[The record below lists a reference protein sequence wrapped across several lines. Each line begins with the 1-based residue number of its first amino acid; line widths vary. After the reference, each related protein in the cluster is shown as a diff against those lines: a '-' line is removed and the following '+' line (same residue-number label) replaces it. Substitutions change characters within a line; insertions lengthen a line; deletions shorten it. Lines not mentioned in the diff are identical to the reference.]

1 LIPVRAPSSDLS
13 PGPIR
18 GICLLLFV
26 GTLLLF
32 SRALGHDFVNYDDP
46 DYVTKN
52 AFVQA
57 GLSAA
62 GAGWAF
68 SSANISYWHPLTWL
82 SHMLDASLFGQ
93 NPSGHH
99 ATSVVLHAVN
109 AVLAFLALRRLTGSR
124 WTSAVSAALFA
135 WHPLRVESV
144 AWVAERKDVLSG
156 TFFFLTLLAY
166 ASYVARR
173 RSSQPGVARAYV
185 LTLAAF
191 AAGLMSKPMLVTV
204 PALLLV
210 LDCWPL
216 GRWTPPTRDEPAPR
230 ERLGSLL
237 LEKLPF
243 LGLAAAVSVIT
254 YTAQTEVGTL
264 THALNFSARAANAAV
279 AVASY
284 VGKFLWPV
292 DLAVLY
298 PHPGHWPAARVVAA
312 VGLILAFTA
321 VALGLWR
328 RRPWLLAGWL
338 WFAGM
343 LIPVLG
349 FVQVGIQSMA
359 DRYTYLPQLGL
370 QLALL
375 WTVRSAVTSPSTRR
389 ALAWLAALVLVA
401 CAARTWDQLAVWRD
415 SATLFGQAVRVTPNN
430 YLAYN
435 NLGTHAADLGHLEQA
450 IAYYRESLAIRPDY
464 EEANNNLGSALNRL
478 GRPAEAIPCLEAALR
493 KKPDLIEAHNNLG
506 NALGDLGRTDEAIA
520 HYEFVLARQPA
531 HVEAMNNLGV
541 ALAAKG
547 RTTAAIAQ
555 LQAVLRLEPKHASA
569 HSNLGNVHALL
580 GRLSE
585 AVREYRAALE
595 INPDDA
601 RTLNNLGNV
610 SAQQGQLDA
619 AAGCYEKS
627 LRLEPANPETHANYG
642 LTLARLGRRDEAI
655 RQLNLALAQRPDY
668 PAARE
673 WLQAIQAAAPASK

>member
-1 LIPVRAPSSDLS
+1 MRALSSDQS

-32 SRALGHDFVNYDDP
+32 SRAVGHDFVNYDDP

-52 AFVQA
+52 GFVQA
-57 GLSAA
+57 GLGRA
-62 GAGWAF
+62 GAAWAF

-82 SHMLDASLFGQ
+82 SHMLDCSLFGQ
-93 NPSGHH
+93 NPHGHH
-99 ATSVVLHAVN
+99 ATSVVLHSLN

-124 WTSAVSAALFA
+124 WTSALCAALFA

-156 TFFFLTLLAY
+156 TFFFLTLWAY
-166 ASYVARR
+166 ASYAARR
-173 RSSQPGVARAYV
+173 REAQPGATRAYV

-210 LDCWPL
+210 LDFWPL
-216 GRWTPPTRDEPAPR
+216 GRWRPPTRDDPAPR

-243 LGLAAAVSVIT
+243 LALTVAVSVIT
-254 YTAQTEVGTL
+254 YQAQTQVGTL
-264 THALNFSARAANAAV
+264 THALAFSARAANAAV
-279 AVASY
+279 AVATY
-284 VGKFLWPV
+284 VGKIFWPV

-298 PHPGHWPAARVVAA
+298 PHPGHWPVARVVASLVMIVA
-312 VGLILAFTA
+312 CTA
-321 VALGLWR
+321 VAVAQWR

-338 WFAGM
+338 WFGGM
-343 LIPVLG
+343 LVPVLG

-370 QLALL
+370 QLAVL
-375 WTVRSAVTSPSTRR
+375 WTVRAAGLQPAVRR
-389 ALAWLAALVLVA
+389 ALTWLAALVLVA
-401 CAARTWDQLAVWRD
+401 CVARTWDQLAVWRD
-415 SATLFGQAVRVTPNN
+415 SATLFGQAVRVTQNN

-435 NLGTHAADLGHLEQA
+435 NLGTHAADLGHYEEA

-493 KKPDLIEAHNNLG
+493 TKPDLIEAHNNLG

-520 HYEFVLARQPA
+520 HYEFVLARKPD

-547 RTTAAIAQ
+547 RTTEAVAQ
-555 LQAVLRLEPKHASA
+555 LHAVLHLQPNHASA
-569 HSNLGNVHALL
+569 HSNLGNVYAML
-580 GRLSE
+580 GRNPE
-585 AVREYRAALE
+585 AVVEYRAALQV
-595 INPDDA
+595 NPDDA

-610 SAQQGQLDA
+610 CAQQGQLEA

-642 LTLARLGRRDEAI
+642 LALARLGRRDEAI
-655 RQLNLALAQRPDY
+655 RQLNLALTQRPDY

-673 WLQAIQAAAPASK
+673 WLGAIQSASPAGK

>member
-1 LIPVRAPSSDLS
+1 VRAPPSDPS
-13 PGPIR
+13 PGPTR
-18 GICLLLFV
+18 GLCLLLFV

-32 SRALGHDFVNYDDP
+32 SRAIGHDFVNYDDP

-62 GAGWAF
+62 SAGWAF

-82 SHMLDASLFGQ
+82 SHMLDCSLFGQ
-93 NPSGHH
+93 NSHGHH
-99 ATSVVLHAVN
+99 ATSVVLHALN

-124 WTSAVSAALFA
+124 WASALGAALFA

-156 TFFFLTLLAY
+156 TFFFLTLWAY
-166 ASYVARR
+166 AGYAARR
-173 RSSQPGVARAYV
+173 RAAQPGVVRPYA
-185 LTLAAF
+185 LALGAF
-191 AAGLMSKPMLVTV
+191 AGGLMSKPMLVTV

-210 LDCWPL
+210 LDFWPL
-216 GRWTPPTRDEPAPR
+216 RRWAPPTRDNDAPR
-230 ERLGSLL
+230 ESLGSLL
-237 LEKLPF
+237 LEKIPF
-243 LGLAAAVSVIT
+243 LGLSVAVSVIT
-254 YTAQTEVGTL
+254 YAAQAQVGTL
-264 THALNFSARAANAAV
+264 THALSFGARAANATV
-279 AVASY
+279 AVAAY
-284 VGKFLWPV
+284 VGKIFWPFN
-292 DLAVLY
+292 LAVLY

-312 VGLILAFTA
+312 AGFILLCTA
-321 VALGLWR
+321 VALAQWR

-375 WTVRSAVTSPSTRR
+375 WTVRAAVTQPAARR
-389 ALAWLAALVLVA
+389 ALAWCAALVLAA

-415 SATLFGQAVRVTPNN
+415 SATLFGQAVRVTRNN

-435 NLGTHAADLGHLEQA
+435 NLGTHAADAGRLEEA
-450 IAYYRESLAIRPDY
+450 IADYRESLAIRPDY

-493 KKPDLIEAHNNLG
+493 TKPGLIEAHNNLG
-506 NALGDLGRTDEAIA
+506 NALGDTGRTDEAIA

-531 HVEAMNNLGV
+531 HVEAMNNYGV

-547 RTTAAIAQ
+547 RTAEAIAR
-555 LQAVLRLEPKHASA
+555 LQAVLRLQPSHASA
-569 HSNLGNVHALL
+569 HSNLGNVYAML
-580 GRLSE
+580 GRNPE
-585 AVREYRAALE
+585 AVLEYRAALQV
-595 INPDDA
+595 NPDDP

-610 SAQQGQLDA
+610 CAQQGQLEA

-655 RQLNLALAQRPDY
+655 RQLNLALEQRPDY
-668 PAARE
+668 PAARA
-673 WLQAIQAAAPASK
+673 WLNSIQSAAPTGK